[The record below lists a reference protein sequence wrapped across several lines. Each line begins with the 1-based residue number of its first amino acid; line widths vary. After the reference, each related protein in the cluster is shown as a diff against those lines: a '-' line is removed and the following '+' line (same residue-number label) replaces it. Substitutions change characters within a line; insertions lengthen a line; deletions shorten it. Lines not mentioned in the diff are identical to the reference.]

1 MHWIVFVKNFI
12 FCGQNLYSTLENYF
26 SLVRCKSRCGNWTSR
41 SRCWWR
47 RVIPGGSWDRSAEDQ
62 VRKKQ
67 LVSPGEAAVQ
77 SMSSAGVLHPPA
89 STDTPKGRGSRSRR
103 SVTRRTSTQQEARL
117 ADRQRVERAQKKTFL
132 PPQVLKKLLLIRNRT
147 IKRVKLLIV
156 TLVVITAILLVTVS
170 HQTVILTQTMR
181 MKYQN
186 ENPQTTKVAHL
197 IHHPSNLPRYHQ
209 FQHHHKTR
217 QNRFDRPIHFIPN
230 RL

>member
-1 MHWIVFVKNFI
+1 MRQLNQQI
-12 FCGQNLYSTLENYF
+12 QM
-26 SLVRCKSRCGNWTSR
+26 LVEESATRRKLRQISGGPGPEEAVGLPRRGR
-41 SRCWWR
+41 GPVHVLCWC
-47 RVIPGGSWDRSAEDQ
+47 PPS
-62 VRKKQ
+62 
-67 LVSPGEAAVQ
+67 
-77 SMSSAGVLHPPA
+77 PA
-89 STDTPKGRGSRSRR
+89 STDTPEGRGSRSRR

-186 ENPQTTKVAHL
+186 ENPQTTKVAHQ